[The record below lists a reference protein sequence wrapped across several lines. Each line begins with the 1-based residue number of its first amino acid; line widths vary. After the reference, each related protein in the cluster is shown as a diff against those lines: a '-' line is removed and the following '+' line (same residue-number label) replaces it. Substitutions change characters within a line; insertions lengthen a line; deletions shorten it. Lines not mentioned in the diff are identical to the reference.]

1 MAAMRLPIGHC
12 STRSSIP
19 QPVHRGCR
27 STTVAALA
35 SASRSTPAWSSSPMA
50 PKIPSAA
57 SSAFS
62 PAIPVPAFFATPML
76 VILARSSSLLLT
88 TSISPCS
95 RCGEIDVVAG
105 IGDAGRLGRFKAV
118 RGSPTPVQRARDRH
132 GYFCGTL
139 RIGLLIHRNRM
150 QKLIECVPNFSEGRD
165 QNVIRQ
171 ITDAVKSTDGVSL
184 LDIDPGA
191 STNRTVVTFV
201 GSPDAAVEAAFR
213 AIKKAAELI
222 DMRKHKGAH
231 PRMGATD
238 VCPFIPVS
246 NVSWDEAV
254 ECARKLGKRVS
265 EELKIPVYLYEK
277 AAKDNARSNLAVIR
291 AGEYEG
297 FFEKIKQPEWKPD
310 FGPAVFNKNS
320 GATVIGVRDFLVAYN
335 ANLNTKSV
343 RRANSV
349 AFDVREQGR
358 VKTED
363 GTPSGKPVL
372 GLNGEPVRI
381 PGILKH
387 VKAIGWFVK
396 EYGIA
401 QVSMNLTNI
410 EETPLHVAFDACV
423 QAAAERGL
431 RVTGSE
437 IVGMVP
443 KKSLVDAG
451 RYFLRKQRCSEGA
464 SEEELMDIAIRS
476 MGLGELKPF
485 DPIEKVIELKIQ
497 STESKKSLVKMNMRE
512 FCNETLSDS
521 PAPGGGSVAALMGAL
536 GASLG
541 GMVANLSAGKRGWDD
556 KLEYFSDWAVK
567 AQQLKDELL
576 SLVDED
582 TAAFNKVIDSFA
594 LPKAS
599 AEEKTA
605 RSAAI
610 EAATK
615 YAAEV
620 PVKVMETASRSY
632 ALLAEM
638 AERGNPA
645 SVSDVG
651 VGALAIR
658 ACIDGA
664 ALNVRINLAN
674 LKDEKFKS
682 DLQKKVRKL
691 QADSESAFK
700 KIDQIVQSKLT

>member
-1 MAAMRLPIGHC
+1 
-12 STRSSIP
+12 
-19 QPVHRGCR
+19 
-27 STTVAALA
+27 
-35 SASRSTPAWSSSPMA
+35 
-50 PKIPSAA
+50 
-57 SSAFS
+57 
-62 PAIPVPAFFATPML
+62 
-76 VILARSSSLLLT
+76 
-88 TSISPCS
+88 
-95 RCGEIDVVAG
+95 
-105 IGDAGRLGRFKAV
+105 
-118 RGSPTPVQRARDRH
+118 
-132 GYFCGTL
+132 
-139 RIGLLIHRNRM
+139 M

-171 ITDAVKSTDGVSL
+171 ISDAIKSVDGVSL
-184 LDIDPGA
+184 LDVDPGA

-201 GSPDAAVEAAFR
+201 GNPEAAVEAAFR
-213 AIKKAAELI
+213 GIKKAAELI

-231 PRMGATD
+231 PRMGASD

-246 NVSWDEAV
+246 NVSWEEAI
-254 ECARKLGKRVS
+254 ECAMHLGKRVG

-277 AAKDNARSNLAVIR
+277 AAKDRSRSNLAVIR

-297 FFEKIKQPEWKPD
+297 FSEKIRQPEWKPD
-310 FGPAVFNKNS
+310 FGLAKLNEKA
-320 GATVIGVRDFLVAYN
+320 GATAIGAREFLVAYN
-335 ANLNTKSV
+335 VNLNTKSV

-358 VKTED
+358 FKTED
-363 GTPSGKPVL
+363 GTPSGKKVL
-372 GLNGEPVRI
+372 DAKGEPVRV
-381 PGILKH
+381 PGMLKH

-410 EETPLHVAFDACV
+410 EETPLHAAFDACLE
-423 QAAAERGL
+423 AASKRGL

-443 KKSLVDAG
+443 QECLTDAG
-451 RYFLRKQRCSEGA
+451 RYFLRKQKWSEGV
-464 SEEELMDIAIRS
+464 SEEELIDIAIRS
-476 MGLGELKPF
+476 MGLSELKHF
-485 DPIEKVIELKIQ
+485 DPKEKVIELKI
-497 STESKKSLVKMNMRE
+497 ESDSKSLVKMNLRE

-556 KLEYFSDWAVK
+556 KLEYFSKWAVK
-567 AQQLKDELL
+567 AQQFKDELL

-582 TAAFNKVIDSFA
+582 TAAFNKVMDSFA

-620 PVKVMETASRSY
+620 PLKVMETASRSY

-638 AERGNPA
+638 ADQGNPA

-651 VGALAIR
+651 VGALATR
-658 ACIDGA
+658 ACIEGA
-664 ALNVRINLAN
+664 ALNVRINLGQ
-674 LKDEKFKS
+674 LKDEKFK
-682 DLQKKVRKL
+682 LQFHEQVRNL
-691 QADSESAFK
+691 SADSEATFK
-700 KIDQIVQSKLT
+700 KISQVVETKLG